1 MDTSILE
8 MVNNELQQIW
18 VRGIDTV
25 HMANALK
32 GISDLINALPS
43 ENDDATM
50 EKKEDEENE

>member
-1 MDTSILE
+1 MKEVLISI
-8 MVNNELQQIW
+8 NNELQQIY

-32 GISDLINALPS
+32 GISDLINALPA